1 MSILLEQALKLPP
14 PERRQLA
21 DDIYESLESADDRFS
36 LTEEQKAELSR
47 RLEDY
52 RKNPDG
58 IFRGKRYATRLSP
71 GNEIRS

>member
-21 DDIYESLESADDRFS
+21 DAIYESLESADDGFS

-58 IFRGKRYATRLSP
+58 NFSWEEVRDAALARK
-71 GNEIRS
+71 